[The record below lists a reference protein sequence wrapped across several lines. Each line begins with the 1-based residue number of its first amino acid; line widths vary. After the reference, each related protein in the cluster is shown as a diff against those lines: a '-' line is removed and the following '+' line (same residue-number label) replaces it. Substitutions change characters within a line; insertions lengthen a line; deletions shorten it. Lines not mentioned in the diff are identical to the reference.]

1 MLAECLLTLLERLLC
16 FELTLLVGVN
26 RHGPVSI
33 ALLVLF
39 LGRFGGAGSRLVLL
53 PFKVCRG
60 LFEQNARDAEVNK
73 GNEKEIIITILS
85 FLYLL
90 SIPTVTADCSGS
102 NSDYHCGDGGNY
114 CRNYHPSCNSRWP
127 SQ

>member
-16 FELTLLVGVN
+16 FELTSLVGVH

-53 PFKVCRG
+53 PLEACRG

-90 SIPTVTADCSGS
+90 AGPTVTAAIVLAAILIIIAAMAAI
-102 NSDYHCGDGGNY
+102 
-114 CRNYHPSCNSRWP
+114 PVAITIP
-127 SQ
+127 QL